1 MTRRPPR
8 PWTDAD
14 MRVLRRMSAQGK
26 TLREIA
32 TRLDR
37 DRRNVAER
45 AKRFGIEVTR
55 KLVKSKW
62 TTAMDAEMRR
72 LYPTTAVV
80 EIARTLG
87 VTPSAAYQRSYKL
100 GLRKPA
106 EWAAECT
113 RRRWADGRH
122 ENSRAA
128 QFRKG
133 NAPWNKG
140 VPGSA
145 GHHPNSRRT
154 QFQPGVMAGAAQHN
168 YRPIGSLRISKDGYL
183 ERKVTDDHPV
193 PARRWVSVHRLVWEA
208 ANGPILRGHIVVF
221 KDGARTTDET
231 LITPDRL
238 ELISRQEGMRRN
250 TRHNRYSPEVN
261 QLIQLKGALN
271 RKINN
276 RTRKH
281 EEEEAR
287 T

>member
-1 MTRRPPR
+1 MTRR

-14 MRVLRRMSAQGK
+14 TRVLRRMAAHGK

-32 TRLDR
+32 TRLER
-37 DRRNVAER
+37 DRRHVAER
-45 AKRFGIEVTR
+45 AKRAGIEVRR
-55 KLVKSKW
+55 KLVKTRW
-62 TTAMDAEMRR
+62 TAAMDAEVRR

-80 EIARTLG
+80 DIARLLR
-87 VTPSAAYQRSYKL
+87 VTPPAAYQRAYKL
-100 GLRKPA
+100 GLKKPA

-113 RRRWADGRH
+113 RRRWAAGRH

-133 NAPWNKG
+133 SAPWNKG
-140 VPGSA
+140 VPGST

-154 QFQPGVMAGAAQHN
+154 QFQPGVMSGAAQYN

-183 ERKVTDDHPV
+183 ERKVTDDHPT
-193 PARRWVSVHRLVWEA
+193 PARRWVGVHRLVWEA
-208 ANGPILRGHIVVF
+208 AHGPIPRGHIVVF
-221 KDGARTTDET
+221 KAGARTTDEA

-261 QLIQLKGALN
+261 QIIQLAGALK

-276 RTRKH
+276 RTRKL
-281 EEEEAR
+281 EAKESR